1 MGFTV
6 TQREAFHVP
15 RTLISWLQVPRTT
28 RLIMVCQSG
37 GYLMDDLK
45 YGTRNKRGDESAFG
59 TQAYAHTLHHKYFEL
74 NYSDGLMPF
83 DRWFGT

>member
-1 MGFTV
+1 
-6 TQREAFHVP
+6 
-15 RTLISWLQVPRTT
+15 
-28 RLIMVCQSG
+28 
-37 GYLMDDLK
+37 MDDLK